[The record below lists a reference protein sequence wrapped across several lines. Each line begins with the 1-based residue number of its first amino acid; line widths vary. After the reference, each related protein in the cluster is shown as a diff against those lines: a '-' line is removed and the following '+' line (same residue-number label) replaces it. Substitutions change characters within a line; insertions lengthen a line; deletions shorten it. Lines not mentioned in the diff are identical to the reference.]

1 MNARLSRASTGRAP
15 LLVIAT
21 LCLLAAWVAPPALAG
36 SSVTGGAITLLTDPP
51 QSEALF
57 VGGVAPFFV
66 APATLHLTGDA
77 WRFTFP
83 IAGGSL
89 SAASGAG
96 RVRSRGGLVFW
107 GRETMSSWTELS
119 FTKPVVTTG
128 AHAVLSGVYGPQGTR
143 HVLATLDMSHA
154 AVSRSHS
161 GGHDW
166 VRVGNVPARMST
178 WLRNQMTSVFPRY
191 QPSADRLG
199 TVTVK
204 ARLK

>member
-1 MNARLSRASTGRAP
+1 MNGRLSRARRGRAP

-21 LCLLAAWVAPPALAG
+21 ICLLAAWVAPAALAG
-36 SSVTGGAITLLTDPP
+36 SPVGGGALTLLTDPP

-89 SAASGAG
+89 NAASGAG
-96 RVRSRGGLVFW
+96 RVSARGGLLRW

-119 FTKPVVTTG
+119 FTRLIVTTG
-128 AHAVLSGVYGPQGTR
+128 AHAVLSGVYGAHGTR
-143 HVLATLDMSHA
+143 HVLATLEMSHA
-154 AVSRSHS
+154 TVTRSHS
-161 GGHDW
+161 GGRDW